1 MMYRHQSERHW
12 DDHLVIKLV
21 LDMFHKVLDVIL
33 VTEMVNTL
41 LDIILVMEMLNT
53 LLDIILVMEMLH
65 KVFYQM
71 QQQQSQQQSQH
82 HGVASSR
89 ILCRS
94 PDLVRVTDR

>member
-1 MMYRHQSERHW
+1 MYRHQSEWHW
-12 DDHLVIKLV
+12 DDHLVINLV
-21 LDMFHKVLDVIL
+21 LDMFHKV
-33 VTEMVNTL
+33 

-71 QQQQSQQQSQH
+71 QRQQSQQQSQH

-94 PDLVRVTDR
+94 PDLVRVPDR